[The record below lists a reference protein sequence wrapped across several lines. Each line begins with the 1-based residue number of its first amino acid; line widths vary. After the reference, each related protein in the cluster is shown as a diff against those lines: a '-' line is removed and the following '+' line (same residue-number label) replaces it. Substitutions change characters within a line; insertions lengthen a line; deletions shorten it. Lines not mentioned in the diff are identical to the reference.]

1 MKDYEQ
7 MYYDLLYEYKKSQE
21 KIENLEQKIQLL
33 MNSKDMNLKMIIIDS
48 LIEYKKNSTQTN
60 YKYN

>member
-1 MKDYEQ
+1 
-7 MYYDLLYEYKKSQE
+7 MYYDLLYEYKRSQD

-33 MNSKDMNLKMIIIDS
+33 MNSRDMNLKMIIIDS
-48 LIEYKKNSTQTN
+48 LIEHKKNSTQTN